1 MCGNL
6 CGRPTTRHTQLH
18 NTDRPEIR
26 NWKKKRHL
34 LENLFTTE
42 KKQKQNKRFIIDQQK
57 TSFITEPFYNR
68 EKKMINKR
76 FVVDKKMP
84 FIREHFYHG
93 GKKTCINLTKSKVA
107 IYSDYKSSPDA
118 IIYWRFNLSNWWVVM
133 ASHKLLLNQ
142 LIFCHNE
149 IK

>member
-1 MCGNL
+1 MV
-6 CGRPTTRHTQLH
+6 
-18 NTDRPEIR
+18 D
-26 NWKKKRHL
+26 KKKKGHL
-34 LENLFTTE
+34 LQNLL
-42 KKQKQNKRFIIDQQK
+42 
-57 TSFITEPFYNR
+57 TSR
-68 EKKMINKR
+68 ERKINKR

-84 FIREHFYHG
+84 FITEPFLTR
-93 GKKTCINLTKSKVA
+93 GKKNCINLTKSKVA